1 MVTLPGKNMSM
12 QRSLRWASF
21 FFPPAAL
28 VVVLLL
34 AGCSEEPEQPK
45 TAETISASAG
55 CLSCHQLE
63 MDEHHR
69 LECTSCHGGNDLA
82 LSRNEAHLGLT
93 EAPARPSLAGQACGS
108 CHREQVEMVAANGH
122 YTLIG
127 HVSAVRDAFG
137 ARSTPDSAL
146 QITAAAQPESEM
158 ELVDDLL
165 RRRCLRCHVYTR
177 GDTFPAID
185 RGLGCAACHLS
196 PRQTEA
202 GLHHF
207 NRHPADDAC
216 LSCHYGNH
224 VGFDY
229 YGRYEHDFNQEY
241 RTPYLAADDIT
252 APYGVEFHQL
262 EPDVHH
268 QAGMVCVDCH
278 GRDQVMGTG
287 AGPNCSACHEH
298 KRQESPSPAGMSD
311 TADGP
316 VFVSAATARSF
327 PVPQLRHPAHAAY
340 RDTAGCL
347 ACHARWTFNDGT
359 THLLRIDHDDL
370 YDFFRLSVSGS
381 SEVRAIIE
389 SHIDFDG
396 AWLDPV
402 MTDAFTGDTLPGIW
416 LKGYLER
423 RWEEPLFVR
432 DDDGRISP
440 ARPIL
445 DLRLSWIDRTE
456 TPRYDNLR
464 PQPDTRLLRPY
475 APHTVG
481 PAGFFYEER
490 LRRFQ
495 IEELSLPAENP
506 PKKIESG
513 RELF

>member
-1 MVTLPGKNMSM
+1 MMETVYNKNGA
-12 QRSLRWASF
+12 SLRCWPPTSLLFALAASI
-21 FFPPAAL
+21 L
-28 VVVLLL
+28 VLLL
-34 AGCSEEPEQPK
+34 SGCSEEPEQQK
-45 TAETISASAG
+45 EEADTVSSFAG
-55 CLSCHQLE
+55 CLSCHNL
-63 MDEHHR
+63 DLDKHHR
-69 LECTSCHGGNDLA
+69 LDCTSCHGGNGEA
-82 LSRNEAHLGLT
+82 LGLEEAHLGLVA
-93 EAPARPSLAGQACGS
+93 APAHPDQADQVCGS

-127 HVSAVRDAFG
+127 HISAVRAAFG
-137 ARSTPDSAL
+137 SPSSPESAL
-146 QITAAAQPESEM
+146 QITAAAQPGSET

-185 RGLGCAACHLS
+185 RGLGCAACHLA
-196 PRQTEA
+196 PHQAEA
-202 GLHHF
+202 GRHLF
-207 NRHPADDAC
+207 RGHPADDAC

-229 YGRYEHDFNQEY
+229 YGRYEHDFNREY
-241 RTPYLAADDIT
+241 RTPYLAVDDVV

-262 EPDVHH
+262 EADAHR
-268 QAGMVCVDCH
+268 QAGMVCIDCH
-278 GRDQVMGTG
+278 GQDQVMGVA
-287 AGPNCSACHEH
+287 AGPTCSACHDR
-298 KRQESPSPAGMSD
+298 KRKETLPPAGITD

-316 VFVSAATARSF
+316 VFISAATTRSF

-340 RDTAGCL
+340 RDTAVCL

-359 THLLRIDHDDL
+359 THLVRIDHDDF
-370 YDFFRLSVSGS
+370 YDFFRLSVDGS
-381 SEVRAIIE
+381 SEVKTIIE

-402 MTDAFTGDTLPGIW
+402 MTDKFTGEDLPGVW

-423 RWEEPLFVR
+423 RWEEPLFAR

-445 DLRLSWIDRTE
+445 DLRLSWIDGNE
-456 TPRYDNLR
+456 TVRFDNLR
-464 PQPDTRLLRPY
+464 PRPDSHLLRPY

-481 PAGFFYEER
+481 PAGLFYEER

-495 IEELSLPAENP
+495 IRELSLPAE
-506 PKKIESG
+506 
-513 RELF
+513 

>member
-1 MVTLPGKNMSM
+1 MTAGSDKSASP
-12 QRSLRWASF
+12 QRSAGSALF
-21 FFPPAAL
+21 FLPL
-28 VVVLLL
+28 VSLIVLFLL
-34 AGCSEEPEQPK
+34 SGCSEEPEQPA
-45 TAETISASAG
+45 TTDTVSAAAG
-55 CLSCHQLE
+55 CLSCHDLE

-69 LECTSCHGGNDLA
+69 LDCTSCHGGNGRA
-82 LSRNEAHLGLT
+82 LTHDEAHLGL
-93 EAPARPSLAGQACGS
+93 EVAPGRPEQAGQRCGG
-108 CHREQVEMVAANGH
+108 CHLKEVEMVAGNSH

-127 HVSAVRDAFG
+127 HISAVRDAFG
-137 ARSTPDSAL
+137 ASSEPHSAL
-146 QITAAAQPESEM
+146 RISAAAQPENEM

-185 RGLGCAACHLS
+185 RGLGCAACHG
-196 PRQTEA
+196 PYRQAET

-207 NRHPADDAC
+207 SRHPADAAC

-229 YGRYEHDFNQEY
+229 YGRYEHDFNEEY
-241 RTPYLAADDIT
+241 WTPYLSADDT
-252 APYGVEFHQL
+252 AAPYGVEFHQL
-262 EPDVHH
+262 EPDIHH
-268 QAGMVCVDCH
+268 RAGLVCVDCH
-278 GRDQVMGTG
+278 GRDQVMGSA
-287 AGPNCSACHEH
+287 AGPNCSACHDS
-298 KRQESPSPAGMSD
+298 KQRGSPSPAGLTD

-316 VFVSAATARSF
+316 IFVSAATARSF

-370 YDFFRLSVSGS
+370 YDFFRLSVDGS
-381 SEVRAIIE
+381 SEVRTIIE

-402 MTDAFTGDTLPGIW
+402 MTDKFTGDTLPGIW

-445 DLRLSWIDRTE
+445 DLRLSWIDRLE
-456 TPRYDNLR
+456 TPRFDNLR
-464 PQPDTRLLRPY
+464 PRPNARLLRPY

-490 LRRFQ
+490 LRRFHIQ
-495 IEELSLPAENP
+495 ELSPPVENP
-506 PKKIESG
+506 SKMIDSG